1 MKKKTAA
8 IGLLMS
14 LLSLGEPVAVKA
26 GSISTPVGFIFS
38 IAESSK
44 KESAYSLYKQ
54 GNTKLD
60 TGDIN
65 GAISDYTKAIEI
77 NPNYSDAYV
86 NRGVAKGNSGDN
98 AGAISDYSKAIKID
112 QSYTLAYVNRGVAKN
127 NIGDHLGAISDYSK
141 AIEIDPM
148 YINAYINR
156 GNIKDVQ
163 LRDLKGACSDWIKAS
178 NLGDENS
185 AKWVKEDCQ

>member
-44 KESAYSLYKQ
+44 AESAYSLNKQ

-65 GAISDYTKAIEI
+65 GAISH
-77 NPNYSDAYV
+77 YSE
-86 NRGVAKGNSGDN
+86 
-98 AGAISDYSKAIKID
+98 
-112 QSYTLAYVNRGVAKN
+112 
-127 NIGDHLGAISDYSK
+127 
-141 AIEIDPM
+141 AIEIDQN
-148 YINAYINR
+148 YINAYINL
-156 GNIKDVQ
+156 GNIKDLQ
-163 LRDLKGACSDWIKAS
+163 LRDRKGDCSDWIKAY
-178 NLGDENS
+178 NLGDEKS
-185 AKWVKEDCQ
+185 AKWVKEYCQ